1 MTTREFYEAIANGS
15 AITDEMKEIAQKG
28 LAALER
34 KNEKAKEARLA
45 KNEADA
51 PLVKALFDVA
61 TSEPMLTSV
70 LASKVGV
77 STPKASALAR
87 KLVAEGKFVEIEVKV
102 PKVGVRKAYKR
113 A

>member
-15 AITDEMKEIAQKG
+15 AITAEMKEIALKG

-51 PLVKALFDVA
+51 PLVKAILAVVTD
-61 TSEPMLTSV
+61 EPTLTSAI
-70 LASKVGV
+70 ASKVGM

-87 KLVAEGKFVEIEVKV
+87 KLVAEGKLVEVEVKV
-102 PKVGVRKAYKR
+102 PKVGARKAYKR